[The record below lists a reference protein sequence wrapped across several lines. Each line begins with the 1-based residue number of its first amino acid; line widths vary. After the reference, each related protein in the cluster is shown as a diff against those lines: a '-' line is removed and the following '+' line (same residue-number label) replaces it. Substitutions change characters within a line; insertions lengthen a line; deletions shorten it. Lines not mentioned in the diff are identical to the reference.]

1 MESINALPIAA
12 DVFELELQDDDPLP
26 PLAIV
31 IPPQPEG
38 TGTGTGTAERN
49 RKMCKAAL
57 EACKIAACCTLC
69 AAVGALFFVFSDAL
83 YQ

>member
-1 MESINALPIAA
+1 MESIHTLPIAA

-38 TGTGTGTAERN
+38 TGTGTAERN
-49 RKMCKAAL
+49 RKMCNAAL